1 MCLDLCLDL
10 SSTLPLC
17 YICLFLYIYL
27 SFSSLLF
34 LSFLFLPVCLSF
46 DVTAEISVASVSSYV
61 SPVGPIPTFICLPV
75 CLFVS
80 LSLYVFVSLCLCPY
94 VSLCLLVSVCLSVS
108 SSLSS
113 LLLASHRIF
122 SIPLP
127 IDPVGKRLVRP
138 WRPQSTSLD
147 RCSCLSSLYRT
158 SDGSEARHLRQQFLL
173 HQRADDGHYPISHIR

>member
-1 MCLDLCLDL
+1 MCLNLCLDL
-10 SSTLPLC
+10 SSMLPLC
-17 YICLFLYIYL
+17 YICLFLYISLVLFLALSIFSLFACLSVFRCNCGNLCGVCLQLRVSCRAYTYIYL
-27 SFSSLLF
+27 SPCLSVCLPVSLCVCISVS
-34 LSFLFLPVCLSF
+34 LSVCLSMS
-46 DVTAEISVASVSSYV
+46 A
-61 SPVGPIPTFICLPV
+61 CL
-75 CLFVS
+75 
-80 LSLYVFVSLCLCPY
+80 
-94 VSLCLLVSVCLSVS
+94 CLSVS

-127 IDPVGKRLVRP
+127 IDPVGRRLVRP